1 MSYDYS
7 YFTQAEQVASLLG
20 IRLTSKAFGGAATT
34 PSRKSSGTPT
44 PPAKHFPFAG
54 FPIHQKDKYFQ
65 LLLDQGRSFVVVE
78 EEAVGY
84 SDQRETSDD
93 APRMSKEQ
101 KVRYVARRYTAGTL
115 CNESWQVDGG
125 DNRYLLGISFGGNDG
140 PLGQEEAEL
149 GLAYIDIST
158 DRAVATR
165 LITLDELE
173 HELTRVS
180 PVEIVLDRS
189 IEALMSSHSIKEDGM
204 GKAVT
209 LLKALLKGS
218 DIALSYVDPRHI
230 DDRVSPLSALEASA
244 TRLVNTHL
252 SACLMDGMPQLLAPH
267 HREARTTMQID
278 ASTLLGLEVRHSLR
292 SNAHS
297 NNRVPPTMW
306 SSPVSRSGTLLSVI
320 KRTLTSS
327 GTRLL
332 VNTLTQP
339 SAHLPT
345 ITHRHALVHAFVER
359 SRLREDLRDF
369 LRAQSARGRI
379 GAGTGSHGEIVRIVQ
394 KFSAAR
400 RRSPSGPGRV
410 AKHYGGPTAAMGNA
424 RDLMDLREKIQ
435 GIRWIV
441 ERIREEVDR
450 DTSTRWTDRTER
462 LRTLVAQHEDLSS
475 LVELI
480 DGAVQRGAIEAADE
494 TEDEL
499 TNPGKTRGV
508 WWLRPDYND
517 ALQALLGQAQDL
529 ETQRLAMEADL
540 QTEFNTPLLELKTSP
555 FAPGLFVYVPIKKG
569 NAGLVEQDDRLI
581 PLRTNKTAKTYLFG
595 PWTVLGLQIQEIHD
609 KIATAQEEAFDD
621 LREQILTR
629 QNELLINAGLLD
641 EIDLTL
647 GFAQAADELRWV
659 RPEMQEEPVLDIV
672 NGRHPTVEYSL
683 MTSSSSPRPFIPND
697 LHIHSSAPVH
707 IITGP
712 NMGGKSTMLRQT
724 AILSILAQSG
734 SFVPADTARIGVVD
748 AVFSRVGA
756 RDDLYRDMST
766 FMLEMHETAYILTHA
781 TRQSLVI
788 MDEIG
793 RGTTYKSGLAIA
805 YATLDHILRHIG
817 CRTLFA
823 THYHE
828 VCDMLSEEQGFARP
842 GQKVESSDVS
852 NSSVS
857 ADAAAGQ
864 RSRDVEFWYTDLDE
878 SVSN

>member
-1 MSYDYS
+1 MRQIS
-7 YFTQAEQVASLLG
+7 YFTQAEEVASLLG
-20 IRLTSKAFGGAATT
+20 IRLTSKAFGGATT
-34 PSRKSSGTPT
+34 SRKSSTTPT
-44 PPAKHFPFAG
+44 TPAKHFPFAG

-78 EEAVGY
+78 EEAAGY
-84 SDQRETSDD
+84 SDQEALDD
-93 APRMSKEQ
+93 SPRVSKEQ

-125 DNRYLLGISFGGNDG
+125 DNRYLLGISFGGASGRTLEKED
-140 PLGQEEAEL
+140 AEL

-165 LITLDELE
+165 LIALDELE

-180 PVEIVLDRS
+180 PVEIVLERKM
-189 IEALMSSHSIKEDGM
+189 EGLMSSHSIREDGI
-204 GKAVT
+204 GKVVAS
-209 LLKALLKGS
+209 LKALLKGS
-218 DIALSYVDPRHI
+218 DIALSYVDPLHN
-230 DDRVSPLSALEASA
+230 DEPVAPLSTLEASA

-252 SACLMDGMPQLLAPH
+252 SACLMDGMPQLLPPH

-297 NNRVPPTMW
+297 NSRVSPTMW

-332 VNTLTQP
+332 INTLTQP

-359 SRLREDLRDF
+359 SRLREDLRDR

-400 RRSPSGPGRV
+400 RRSPNGPGRV
-410 AKHYGGPTAAMGNA
+410 AKHYGGPMAAMGNA

-441 ERIREEVDR
+441 ERIQEEVQR
-450 DTSTRWTDRTER
+450 ETAGRETDRTER
-462 LRTLVAQHEDLSS
+462 LRTLVTQHVDLAS

-480 DGAVQRGAIEAADE
+480 DAAVQQGALESAEEA
-494 TEDEL
+494 EDDML
-499 TNPGKTRGV
+499 TGPGKSTGV
-508 WWLRPDYND
+508 WWLKPDYND
-517 ALQALLGQAQDL
+517 ALQALLGEAQNL

-540 QTEFNTPLLELKTSP
+540 QTESNTPLLELKTSP

-581 PLRTNKTAKTYLFG
+581 PLRTNKTAKSYLFG
-595 PWTVLGLQIQEIHD
+595 PWTVLGLQIQEIHE
-609 KIATAQEEAFDD
+609 KIARAQEDAFDE

-629 QNELLINAGLLD
+629 QSELLINAGLLD
-641 EIDLTL
+641 EIDLAL

-659 RPEMQEEPVLDIV
+659 RPEMQEEPVLDII
-672 NGRHPTVEYSL
+672 NGRHPTVEYGL

-734 SFVPADTARIGVVD
+734 SFVPADTARMGVVD

-766 FMLEMHETAYILTHA
+766 FMLEMHE
-781 TRQSLVI
+781 
-788 MDEIG
+788 
-793 RGTTYKSGLAIA
+793 
-805 YATLDHILRHIG
+805 
-817 CRTLFA
+817 
-823 THYHE
+823 
-828 VCDMLSEEQGFARP
+828 
-842 GQKVESSDVS
+842 
-852 NSSVS
+852 
-857 ADAAAGQ
+857 
-864 RSRDVEFWYTDLDE
+864 
-878 SVSN
+878 